1 MKGDGYLLKLLFK
14 VFSSEHWKSRP
25 TQWSVTGNPCHQCI
39 PSAWDTKG
47 FLDLLGSTELFAL
60 PFQKAIDLVTKATE
74 EDKAKNYEEAL
85 RLYQHAVEYFL
96 HAIKC
101 ESRPGPS
108 VATEPL
114 REEGAYRSPLWFFF
128 LQMRHTV
135 TRPRRAFAPSA
146 CST

>member
-1 MKGDGYLLKLLFK
+1 M
-14 VFSSEHWKSRP
+14 
-25 TQWSVTGNPCHQCI
+25 
-39 PSAWDTKG
+39 
-47 FLDLLGSTELFAL
+47 

-101 ESRPGPS
+101 ESRPGPPRRQAPARS
-108 VATEPL
+108 VGTWGLTGPL
-114 REEGAYRSPLWFFF
+114 PSP
-128 LQMRHTV
+128 LQMRHTA
-135 TRPRRAFAPSA
+135 TRPRRAFEPSA